1 MMLVPPAPHIS
12 SRDPHIHC
20 HESEYMHAPLGPA
33 SNWGYA
39 PLDDW
44 AWGPVPDQALFQAP
58 RYASGSPDGSNNS
71 FYRSHCE

>member
-12 SRDPHIHC
+12 SRDPHIHR

-44 AWGPVPDQALFQAP
+44 ARGPIPDQALFQAP
-58 RYASGSPDGSNNS
+58 RYASGSPDGSSKS